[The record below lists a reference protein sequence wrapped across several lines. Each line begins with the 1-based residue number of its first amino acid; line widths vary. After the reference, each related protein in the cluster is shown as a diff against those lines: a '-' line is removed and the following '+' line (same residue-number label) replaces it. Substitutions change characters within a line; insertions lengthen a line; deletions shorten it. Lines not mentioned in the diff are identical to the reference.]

1 MVMAEAKTPLQI
13 RASEEVSERFKA
25 LTENMGLTQGAALEK
40 ILSAYDDIAWKASVP
55 DRAKE
60 AEELEGLMRRIL
72 AIYQNAVEMNKNSE
86 DNIRELYRKQIEL
99 KDSQIEAL
107 REMIKEASVKDK
119 VIKELQTELL
129 KYQQDAAVKNDYI
142 NELKG
147 KIEQQTEIIE
157 NAKKLTEQND
167 LLAKE
172 NAEYK
177 AKMTDIEQTHKEE
190 LLNIKMKSQEE
201 IQKIQENYSVAAAN
215 MLKKVDL
222 LKDIENTLRESKA
235 LKPNQ

>member
-129 KYQQDAAVKNDYI
+129 KHQQDAAVKNDYI

-147 KIEQQTEIIE
+147 KLEQQTEIIE

-177 AKMTDIEQTHKEE
+177 AKLTDIEQTHKEE

-201 IQKIQENYSVAAAN
+201 VQKIQENYSVAAAN

>member
-1 MVMAEAKTPLQI
+1 MAEAKTPLQI

-99 KDSQIEAL
+99 KDSQIESL